1 MACKVSDASCGGV
14 THWALVPEDD
24 DVMTVAWG
32 QNAANGE
39 LGLGVDEPKSA
50 TKPTK
55 NVPLTGVQVFD
66 VAAGQNTTVLIAQ
79 PNEKMSDLP
88 RHPDV
93 DAPEICVVCNRE
105 REDSEPLICDKCDF
119 PYHTGCLNP
128 PLDAVPEGEWFCP
141 RCDGRGGGA
150 KRGREE
156 DLSAKGQSSSRL
168 PFIRQLTF
176 FKKNSLGG
184 VKRKKP

>member
-1 MACKVSDASCGGV
+1 MACKVSDVSCGGV

-24 DVMTVAWG
+24 DVMTVTWG

-55 NVPLTGVQVFD
+55 NVPLTGVKVFA

-105 REDSEPLICDKCDF
+105 KEGSEPLICDRCDF

-141 RCDGRGGGA
+141 RCEGRGGGA

-156 DLSAKGQSSSRL
+156 DVSAKGDSSSQP
-168 PFIRQLTF
+168 PFVD
-176 FKKNSLGG
+176 S
-184 VKRKKP
+184 